1 MLTSFLLNALPKTG
15 LLGMAIASSLL
26 LFGNQA
32 EARRCETIA
41 QGAGGNVQIRANPN
55 YNFFNFIVDYPNG
68 TNLDVIRR
76 DGNWLEVSAPTRRF
90 GSKYAT
96 GWVEESQTRRLCR
109 SSDRYG
115 DRYGDRYSRYPRR
128 SQPIYHY

>member
-1 MLTSFLLNALPKTG
+1 MLTSFLLNALPKTS
-15 LLGMAIASSLL
+15 LIGMAIASSLL

-68 TNLDVIRR
+68 TNLDVIRQ

-96 GWVEESQTRRLCR
+96 GWVEQSQTRRLCR

-128 SQPIYHY
+128 SRPIYHY